1 MNTLIDTTKGAK
13 VTGLYPIPTSDK
25 GVDDTLIK
33 HGVNCL
39 IRVLM
44 KLERQI
50 TEISPTRK

>member
-13 VTGLYPIPTSDK
+13 VTGLYPIPTLDK

-39 IRVLM
+39 IRVSM
-44 KLERQI
+44 KPERQI
-50 TEISPTRK
+50 TGISPNRR

>member
-1 MNTLIDTTKGAK
+1 MNTLIDMTKGAK
-13 VTGLYPIPTSDK
+13 VTGLYPIPTLDK

-44 KLERQI
+44 TPERQI
-50 TEISPTRK
+50 TGISPNRR